1 MATRDEALA
10 AVREVEALIGKVQ
23 GAGFDTLYFEI
34 VPTVARVALEVRWD
48 LPGHEER
55 REGYMAWVLEHT
67 AELKGRLEAVLAGK
81 RRPLSVPPIPDY
93 GELELRDGYLRHKG
107 EPLLLFGV
115 HGRGPRNLVGRFFAP
130 GDLMGFVSGVGGTR
144 FDYQEQ
150 PIWEAYQKHPDTHRV
165 WAGGPWC
172 GHIIVD
178 QWSIGGRARGDCI
191 ICLESP
197 RTREAVVEYMKKKV
211 PGFRDNPR
219 VKFYSLDWEYAY
231 ICFCEQ
237 TLKMWQRWLA
247 EKHKTIEALNEVWG
261 TEFRS
266 FADVTLPSVQTE
278 KEENRA
284 KWYDFARFNCWRFT
298 DYMLWARAQLRRVD
312 PDGLTSTGAPF
323 YMLAGQ
329 MGWAGIDE
337 EALDR
342 TVNDVILNEA
352 HASTVTT
359 DLLRSFPTEA
369 KLLQDPE
376 YHGDIAHILAH
387 FLHGDGYISMWW
399 WPETLR
405 PTPPSF
411 YASDIGRSPHI
422 RLEDVATCLRSALDA
437 RRLSASLV
445 AFHHQKEEVALLY
458 SHDSM
463 LQLAPALRNSRNV
476 PHVFALRTLYDGTVY
491 LDAPTRFVT
500 ERQIAEGRLQ
510 SLKLLILPG
519 VEYQN
524 RDTQSGI
531 RQWVRDGGTLVLSPN
546 TWLAD
551 EYARPADYLSNLGI
565 SIEGMALP
573 EVRVSEARP
582 DVERPT
588 GFIMGAISEVEL
600 EKVPKSSLQE
610 TSDWPFARRGR
621 PPARR
626 GRELVGWGVQHTV
639 SVTNPETSVIATLA
653 DGRPAILRIPLGKGT
668 AYCFA
673 TPLTAESWHRFFDA
687 LYDALRVTRLT
698 RTVNVE
704 GENFFGIDSRTVAVD
719 GGYLTYVINLL
730 GEAQEVTLLLP
741 AGVRQVM
748 NLSAEEAV
756 TVPRDGKLA
765 LGLGRF
771 ETVLLSLTRRGG

>member
-1 MATRDEALA
+1 VA
-10 AVREVEALIGKVQ
+10 AVGEVEALIGKVRDR
-23 GAGFDTLYFEI
+23 GLDTLYFEI
-34 VPTVARVALEVRWD
+34 LPTVARVALEVRWD
-48 LPGHEER
+48 LPGHEEK
-55 REGYMAWVLEHT
+55 REDYVAWVCEH
-67 AELKGRLEAVLAGK
+67 AAKLKEALEAVLAGK
-81 RRPLSVPPIPDY
+81 ARALSVPPIPDY
-93 GELELRDGYLRHKG
+93 GELELRDGYLRHRA

-115 HGRGPRNLVGRFFAP
+115 HGRGPGNLVGRYFAP

-144 FDYQEQ
+144 FDYHEQ
-150 PIWEAYQKHPDTHRV
+150 PIWEAYQKYPDTHRV

-172 GHIIVD
+172 GHVIVD
-178 QWSIGGRARGDCI
+178 QWSIGGRTKGDCI

-197 RTREAVVEYMKKKV
+197 RTRGAVVEYMRKKV
-211 PGFRDNPR
+211 PGLRDNPR

-237 TLKMWQRWLA
+237 TLEMWRGWLA
-247 EKHKTIEALNEVWG
+247 EKHKTIQVLNEVWG

-266 FADVTLPSVQTE
+266 FAEVTLPSIETE

-284 KWYDFARFNCWRFT
+284 KWYDFARFNCSRFT
-298 DYMLWARAQLRRVD
+298 DYMLWARSQLRRVD
-312 PDGLTSTGAPF
+312 PRGLTSTGAPF

-342 TVNDVILNEA
+342 TVNDVVLNEA
-352 HASTVTT
+352 HASTITT
-359 DLLRSFPTEA
+359 DLLRSFPTEP

-387 FLHGDGYISMWW
+387 FLHGDGYVSMWW

-411 YASDIGRSPHI
+411 YASDIGRSPHV

-437 RRLSASLV
+437 RRLSGAIV
-445 AFHHQKEEVALLY
+445 RFHQQKEEVALLY

-463 LQLAPALRNSRNV
+463 LQLAPELRNSRNV

-524 RDTQSGI
+524 RATQSGI
-531 RQWVRDGGTLVLSPN
+531 LDWVRGGGTLVLSPN
-546 TWLAD
+546 NWLAD
-551 EYARPADYLSNLGI
+551 EYARPADYLAGLGI
-565 SIEGMALP
+565 RIEAMALP

-582 DVERPT
+582 DIEQAT

-600 EKVPKSSLQE
+600 EKVPKSSLRE
-610 TSDWPFARRGR
+610 SREWSFARRGL
-621 PPARR
+621 
-626 GRELVGWGVQHTV
+626 GLVGWGVQQTLAV
-639 SVTNPETSVIATLA
+639 ANPKASVIAAFA
-653 DGRPAILRIPLGKGT
+653 DGRPAILRIPVGKGT
-668 AYCFA
+668 VYYFA
-673 TPLTAESWHRFFDA
+673 TPLAAESWHRFFDA

-698 RTVNVE
+698 RTLDAE
-704 GENFFGIDSRTVAVD
+704 GENFFGIDSRTVVAD

-730 GEAQEVTLLLP
+730 REAQEVTLLLP
-741 AGVRQVM
+741 AGVSQVT
-748 NLSAEEAV
+748 NLSADEPMAL
-756 TVPRDGKLA
+756 PMDGRLH
-765 LGLGRF
+765 LRLGRF
-771 ETVLLSLTRRGG
+771 ETVLLRLT